1 MSSSENELQD
11 NIDDSSKLKK
21 LIIISKRGKSD
32 NRCNDQIISVKNEE
46 GRMELR
52 MDNISEN
59 ITKNKIDKTLQS
71 IIYSKSISSLK
82 QKKREYFIS
91 NRSNNTLSERERIK
105 SDNKKKYDF
114 YLENKPK
121 IIDEKNIINSN
132 VKAKDNIYNKD
143 NNNELTKYYN
153 NINNNTNIDENSVK
167 DNIIIIN
174 DKENKKDTIEI
185 NEINNTEI
193 KENNISN
200 QNVVKNI
207 EKLIDNSSNIST
219 HKKGYSTE
227 PNNIA
232 NNNRN
237 KLREL
242 LKRDNITND
251 EDDEDDDIEECEEE
265 IISNNDYHNVNNNN
279 NNNNMNKNNNKLSSI
294 RDFDSNIAKH
304 DQSEKD
310 NRYLIS
316 SCNDGLNI
324 YNNFFKNN
332 INNSVNNNIEKI
344 INSNIYSNNI
354 KKDNEEKNNNLNE
367 DIHKNIQNHIS
378 NKTSSKELKEKYSND
393 IISRNSKPHNQNS
406 IENSKESKNKPTY
419 STFLRKRVFIP
430 VQYNIPNNITCSICD
445 NNWPNSK
452 IFVGECCTHF
462 ICKRCA
468 KNYYEE
474 QIENGE
480 TELHCPFLFCR
491 ANFPKGILKNFV
503 SEEHLNLLEKNNKN
517 KLLSSKIKTNTSYEQ
532 MKLYSKK
539 NVIDINNNKIL
550 YNYNK
555 SKDIFCSNCQKDT
568 LFSKVNNYFLK
579 CLNCGHCECKY
590 CFKDY
595 TLDHLNRNSNNRCKV
610 FYRRNDE
617 NVEINKCIFFL
628 LQIFLVF
635 AMYCMIFISIFL
647 NLKEFFKYIFGIRKK
662 NNNYI
667 CLIYYF
673 KMFFVIIFSTFFL
686 ILCIPFIIIWYSFF
700 PYILALFDY

>member
-242 LKRDNITND
+242 LKRD
-251 EDDEDDDIEECEEE
+251 
-265 IISNNDYHNVNNNN
+265 
-279 NNNNMNKNNNKLSSI
+279 
-294 RDFDSNIAKH
+294 
-304 DQSEKD
+304 
-310 NRYLIS
+310 
-316 SCNDGLNI
+316 
-324 YNNFFKNN
+324 
-332 INNSVNNNIEKI
+332 
-344 INSNIYSNNI
+344 
-354 KKDNEEKNNNLNE
+354 KK
-367 DIHKNIQNHIS
+367 
-378 NKTSSKELKEKYSND
+378 
-393 IISRNSKPHNQNS
+393 
-406 IENSKESKNKPTY
+406 
-419 STFLRKRVFIP
+419 
-430 VQYNIPNNITCSICD
+430 
-445 NNWPNSK
+445 
-452 IFVGECCTHF
+452 
-462 ICKRCA
+462 
-468 KNYYEE
+468 
-474 QIENGE
+474 
-480 TELHCPFLFCR
+480 
-491 ANFPKGILKNFV
+491 
-503 SEEHLNLLEKNNKN
+503 
-517 KLLSSKIKTNTSYEQ
+517 
-532 MKLYSKK
+532 KK
-539 NVIDINNNKIL
+539 
-550 YNYNK
+550 
-555 SKDIFCSNCQKDT
+555 
-568 LFSKVNNYFLK
+568 
-579 CLNCGHCECKY
+579 
-590 CFKDY
+590 
-595 TLDHLNRNSNNRCKV
+595 
-610 FYRRNDE
+610 
-617 NVEINKCIFFL
+617 
-628 LQIFLVF
+628 
-635 AMYCMIFISIFL
+635 
-647 NLKEFFKYIFGIRKK
+647 
-662 NNNYI
+662 
-667 CLIYYF
+667 
-673 KMFFVIIFSTFFL
+673 
-686 ILCIPFIIIWYSFF
+686 
-700 PYILALFDY
+700 